1 MQHFPLRNLSKC
13 ISEEKTCLNRLD
25 KAIGPLSTLLLLFLF
40 LSLQVR
46 GWKLNLFSD
55 LDLFGIGSVVQ
66 LLELSLRNDAVVE
79 VPVVIRFDS
88 IRFYILSFPFTM

>member
-1 MQHFPLRNLSKC
+1 MYF
-13 ISEEKTCLNRLD
+13 EEKTCLNRLD

-66 LLELSLRNDAVVE
+66 LLELSLRNDTV

-88 IRFYILSFPFTM
+88 ILYSFFSFHNVKDKFWVY